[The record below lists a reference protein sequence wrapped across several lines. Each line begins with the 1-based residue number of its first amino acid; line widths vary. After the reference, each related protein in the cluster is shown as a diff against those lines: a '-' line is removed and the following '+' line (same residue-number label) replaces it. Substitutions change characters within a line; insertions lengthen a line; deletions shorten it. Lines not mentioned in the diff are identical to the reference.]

1 MDVIHD
7 LKKRHINLTNEEI
20 VSLFKDID
28 KNKDLIARSQFA
40 LIIKMVK
47 KFKYI
52 IKEDEIVSLCLL
64 SLSKSINTYDISKD
78 DKCDFSVYVYVIMF
92 QEINK
97 DIKSNRIIR
106 LPNDKIYY
114 ERGKHV
120 KAIPVTDL
128 LIINTD
134 GEYTEFFDNYID
146 EVEEYDENPNRTQK
160 LFNII
165 DKVFKG
171 KELHKE
177 VLLTYYKLNGDV
189 KTKDLPIKYNVSK
202 QYINQIKFKALDM
215 LKKDKTFNYF
225 IKENYE

>member
-120 KAIPVTDL
+120 KAIPATDL

>member
-40 LIIKMVK
+40 LIIKMVN

>member
-1 MDVIHD
+1 MDVIYD